1 MKPYIERKKLIKIMM
16 LSMNKNQQ
24 EPKKRNIYTTEYTYL
39 LNFELRVGD
48 SAPLKSCLKY
58 FKDNYDLLN

>member
-1 MKPYIERKKLIKIMM
+1 MI
-16 LSMNKNQQ
+16 
-24 EPKKRNIYTTEYTYL
+24 EYTYL

-58 FKDNYDLLN
+58 LKNNYDLLNQYLILKLATSPY

>member
-1 MKPYIERKKLIKIMM
+1 M